1 MNISEAI
8 NTHGISIVLKS
19 IFPNLYGI
27 DFNKI
32 KYNSDFDK
40 SGFNHNDEFQDWFF
54 AVGSMPLIYKHVD
67 NDVINIEIDKILL
80 RNDINIASDYSKSS
94 SNITFWNGDGYKIE
108 KLITNDLCLI
118 VITSISSITKETVA
132 FNKTQLAQIT
142 TTPNWISGLQP
153 IYDSN
158 SIDENER
165 DLSKFILCPLFF
177 QNDNEYILIPIQAE
191 EFAKPLID
199 KIIGDNGGFKV
210 FSENTH
216 NDWQYLYSGHLFVI
230 GYLPKQKCVRI
241 NRKQITA
248 SSIDGENIA
257 SGIHPLSNQ
266 INSIVTGLNK
276 QIYNPADGAV
286 ADGRLVASSEKA
298 NNIVAFDT
306 NSSNLITTL
315 KDVVN
320 QYNQED
326 PFLKINSESVKTWL
340 DKNPK
345 ESISFSVPNNFQ
357 ILLSK
362 SNAMYRLNLFP
373 PGGLLGAW
381 PNDVPVNDFE
391 KLPVVN
397 FTKEISTRQLPEPLS
412 NVKIEKEV
420 ILAKDEQEEKK
431 VAFIES
437 SVVKEKDLN
446 SNIRKSSK
454 SFVFL
459 KWLFII
465 IGILLL
471 FLSLRNC
478 SSRDAEYYY
487 NRGVN
492 RADSGK
498 FDKAEKDF
506 ENAMDIDK
514 SYIDPYISRAEMYLQ
529 NEEYQNAKYDLN
541 EAILLDPENWYA
553 YYLRGVAN
561 MKLATSKYS
570 RINEYAIKDF
580 TSSLALKSSN
590 ENGKSYYYRGKVYLF
605 TDNDNSCADFYQAC
619 EFNTLDACEI
629 VNEICR
635 PKTGFM
641 PFNKIFGPGIKTGD
655 RDFEVVN
662 KCDYDMVI
670 SIKDIT
676 SRRVVRSEYLRS
688 GETLII
694 NQIPNGRYIV
704 EYLQGINWSF
714 NKTLSDGMSKGGFL
728 IDQKTKIINTVYNYN
743 GYRMRGFESCSIN
756 GNITSDEISEDQFF
770 N

>member
-1 MNISEAI
+1 MDISEAI

-19 IFPNLYGI
+19 IFPNLCGI

-40 SGFNHNDEFQDWFF
+40 SGFIHNDEFQDWFF

-94 SNITFWNGDGYKIE
+94 NNITFWNGDGYKIE

-142 TTPNWISGLQP
+142 TTPNWILGLQP

-471 FLSLRNC
+471 FLSLKNC

-506 ENAMDIDK
+506 ENAIDIDK

-541 EAILLDPENWYA
+541 EAILLDTENWYA

-561 MKLATSKYS
+561 MRLATSKYS

-580 TSSLALKSSN
+580 TSSIALKSSN

-641 PFNKIFGPGIKTGD
+641 PYNKIFGPGIKTGD

-714 NKTLSDGMSKGGFL
+714 NKTLSDGISKGGFL
-728 IDQKTKIINTVYNYN
+728 IDQKTKIMNTVYNYT
-743 GYRMRGFESCSIN
+743 GYRMQGFESCSTN

>member
-381 PNDVPVNDFE
+381 PNDVPVNDFV

-420 ILAKDEQEEKK
+420 ISAKDEQEEKK

-437 SVVKEKDLN
+437 SIVKEKDLN

-714 NKTLSDGMSKGGFL
+714 NKTLSDGISKGGFL

>member
-381 PNDVPVNDFE
+381 PNDVPVNDFV

-420 ILAKDEQEEKK
+420 ISAKDEQEEKK

-437 SVVKEKDLN
+437 SIVKEKDLN

-541 EAILLDPENWYA
+541 EAILLDTENWYA

-714 NKTLSDGMSKGGFL
+714 NKTLSDGISKGGFL

>member
-19 IFPNLYGI
+19 IFPNLYGL

-32 KYNSDFDK
+32 EYNADFDK
-40 SGFNHNDEFQDWFF
+40 SGFNHNNESQNWFF
-54 AVGSMPLIYKHVD
+54 AVGSMPLIYRHVK
-67 NDVINIEIDKILL
+67 NDVISVEIDKILL
-80 RNDINIASDYSKSS
+80 RNDINIASDYSKPSS
-94 SNITFWNGDGYKIE
+94 DITFWNGDGYKIE
-108 KLITNDLCLI
+108 KLILNDLCLI

-132 FNKTQLAQIT
+132 FNKTQLAQIK
-142 TTPNWISGLQP
+142 TTPNWILGLQP

-177 QNDNEYILIPIQAE
+177 QGDNEYILIPIQAE

-210 FSENTH
+210 FSEKKH

-248 SSIDGENIA
+248 SSIDGENTA

-266 INSIVTGLNK
+266 INSVVTGLSK

-286 ADGRLVASSEKA
+286 ADGRLVASTEKA

-326 PFLKINSESVKTWL
+326 PFLKINSESIKTWL
-340 DKNPK
+340 DKYPK
-345 ESISFSVPNNFQ
+345 ESISFSVPSNFQ

-397 FTKEISTRQLPEPLS
+397 FTKEISTRLLPEPLS
-412 NVKIEKEV
+412 NVKIEKEG
-420 ILAKDEQEEKK
+420 ISAKEEQEEKK

-437 SVVKEKDLN
+437 SVVNEKDLN
-446 SNIRKSSK
+446 SNISKSSK
-454 SFVFL
+454 SLVFL

-471 FLSLRNC
+471 FLSIRNC

-492 RADSGK
+492 RAESGK

-506 ENAMDIDK
+506 ENAIDIDK
-514 SYIDPYISRAEMYLQ
+514 SYIDPYISRGEMYLQ
-529 NEEYQNAKYDLN
+529 NEEYQSAKYDLN

-561 MKLATSKYS
+561 MRLATSKYS

-580 TSSLALKSSN
+580 TSSIALKSSY
-590 ENGKSYYYRGKVYLF
+590 ENGKSFYYRGKVYLF

-714 NKTLSDGMSKGGFL
+714 NKTLSDGISKGGFL